1 MGMRRCRNGAT
12 IIDKDN
18 GGKFIGVN
26 MPGDYCAEHEWG
38 IKPLIKLFD
47 RDPAR
52 FKINGHAPYENSVKF
67 LNKKDYAILGC
78 DAGSSRLMDFSWL
91 KTLSSET
98 SKPELRKALAYY
110 VDISA
115 EFSGAWCED
124 EFIISV
130 TGKEPVRQLGKLY
143 DSICINDAAIWLGGG
158 NSNPFD
164 RGGLC
169 LAVYSELKPEIIKA
183 WEEAYV
189 DNQKLKEAVAAT
201 GIEQKLKDAGKRY
214 FALSPKWLSEEQR
227 HRSQHPVVFWLNP
240 WEQNIHNFGW
250 FVVEELEQWINNEGP
265 IVTKKDK
272 K

>member
-1 MGMRRCRNGAT
+1 
-12 IIDKDN
+12 
-18 GGKFIGVN
+18 
-26 MPGDYCAEHEWG
+26 
-38 IKPLIKLFD
+38 
-47 RDPAR
+47 
-52 FKINGHAPYENSVKF
+52 
-67 LNKKDYAILGC
+67 
-78 DAGSSRLMDFSWL
+78 
-91 KTLSSET
+91 
-98 SKPELRKALAYY
+98 LAYY

-189 DNQKLKEAVAAT
+189 DNQKLKEAV
-201 GIEQKLKDAGKRY
+201 L
-214 FALSPKWLSEEQR
+214 ALSKSLRMRVSVILLCRPNGCQR
-227 HRSQHPVVFWLNP
+227 SNVTAVS
-240 WEQNIHNFGW
+240 I
-250 FVVEELEQWINNEGP
+250 QWCSGS
-265 IVTKKDK
+265 TRGSRTFTTSAGS
-272 K
+272 